1 MRYLEI
7 FWVFL
12 KLGCT
17 SFGGPIAHLVY
28 FRKAFVEEK
37 AWLSEAEYANILTLC
52 QSLPGPASSQ
62 VGFTIGL
69 RRAGLFGALA
79 AFIAF
84 TLPSIVLLLLF
95 AHSLFMFE
103 SQFGKASLEGLM
115 ILAFAVVLH
124 GVLGMGKKLC
134 AANTHFF
141 IALCTFIIVL
151 LFDGIFVQV
160 LTIFM
165 GGLFSLFLPRLLDS
179 NDTSFKLTIENSTTN
194 YYFPIIMVL
203 LLFSLFFILPLFSSI
218 ANDFYRSGA
227 LVFGGGHVV
236 LPLLEEVTVG
246 QGAISQDDFLAGYG
260 ATQALPGPMFS
271 FAAYLGFM
279 HASEGGIQGALV
291 ASIFIFLPGFLL
303 VYALHPIWHQLS
315 QNPTFQGFISGSN
328 AAVVGLLA
336 AALYNPIFVHA
347 INSIQDVV
355 IAAIAFALLSRCNI
369 SVLWVVLCCV
379 ALKCVF
385 VMVPF

>member
-151 LFDGIFVQV
+151 LSLV
-160 LTIFM
+160 
-165 GGLFSLFLPRLLDS
+165 GGSYCRAGGNFSRRFLSGLWGY
-179 NDTSFKLTIENSTTN
+179 TSFTGANVLVCCIFRFHARKRGWNSGRASRE
-194 YYFPIIMVL
+194 YIHI
-203 LLFSLFFILPLFSSI
+203 
-218 ANDFYRSGA
+218 
-227 LVFGGGHVV
+227 
-236 LPLLEEVTVG
+236 
-246 QGAISQDDFLAGYG
+246 
-260 ATQALPGPMFS
+260 
-271 FAAYLGFM
+271 FARL
-279 HASEGGIQGALV
+279 
-291 ASIFIFLPGFLL
+291 
-303 VYALHPIWHQLS
+303 
-315 QNPTFQGFISGSN
+315 FISIRSSSHL
-328 AAVVGLLA
+328 APIKPKPDLSGL
-336 AALYNPIFVHA
+336 Y
-347 INSIQDVV
+347 
-355 IAAIAFALLSRCNI
+355 
-369 SVLWVVLCCV
+369 
-379 ALKCVF
+379 
-385 VMVPF
+385 